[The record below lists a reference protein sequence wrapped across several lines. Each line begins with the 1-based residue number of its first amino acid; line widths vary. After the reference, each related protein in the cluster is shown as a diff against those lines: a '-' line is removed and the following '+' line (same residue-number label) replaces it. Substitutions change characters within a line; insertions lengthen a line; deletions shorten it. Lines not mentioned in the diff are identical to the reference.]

1 MQPAPQQVPPVT
13 ATVTGSTGNN
23 PSTATETND
32 SQPPSDSVQVGFT
45 QAQSLP
51 PSQFISNDALN
62 ALVGMGFPESE
73 SRAAL
78 NAAMGNP
85 DLAYEFLL
93 TGIPEHARGLRTG
106 SATPSRPTGIDQL
119 RLHPQFNMLKQLIQ
133 QNPAAL
139 SQVLNLIGQQD
150 PALLQAIHENNDA
163 FIAMMNE
170 PIEGSAPIVSQ
181 PAPVSQ
187 AAYPV
192 SDPTQIFQLLAA
204 MPAEQRA
211 QFAQS
216 MGLSAGQLDGVM
228 QMMAQ
233 LPPNELHAMLGRG
246 TVGRQHSDPPGV
258 IRLTED
264 EIAAVNRLVAMG
276 FTQQQAAQA
285 YLACDKNEML
295 AANLLIEGGWAFDDD
310 DVGPGNFGRRGDD
323 EDDMY
328 H

>member
-1 MQPAPQQVPPVT
+1 MQPAPQQVPPAPVT
-13 ATVTGSTGNN
+13 TGTGSTGGNN
-23 PSTATETND
+23 PSAVTESNE
-32 SQPPSDSVQVGFT
+32 SQPPSDSGFSQVQ
-45 QAQSLP
+45 S
-51 PSQFISNDALN
+51 PSQLFSNDALH
-62 ALVGMGFPESE
+62 ALIGMGFPESE

-170 PIEGSAPIVSQ
+170 PIEGSAPTVPQ
-181 PAPVSQ
+181 PAPVSH
-187 AAYPV
+187 AANPV

-204 MPAEQRA
+204 MPADQRA

-216 MGLSAGQLDGVM
+216 MGLSADQLEGVM

-233 LPPNELHAMLGRG
+233 LPPTDLHAMLGRG
-246 TVGRQHSDPPGV
+246 PVGRQHADPPGV

-295 AANLLIEGGWAFDDD
+295 AANLLIEGGWALDDD
-310 DVGPGNFGRRGDD
+310 DVGPGNRHGDD